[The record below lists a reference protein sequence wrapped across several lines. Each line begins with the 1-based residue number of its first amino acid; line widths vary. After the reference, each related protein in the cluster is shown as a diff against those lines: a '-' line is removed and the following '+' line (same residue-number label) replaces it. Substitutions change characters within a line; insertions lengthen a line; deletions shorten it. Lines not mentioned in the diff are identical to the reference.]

1 MDLVFTVH
9 ENQPCR
15 VLPGL
20 REEEPLEPLHRI
32 QASRNLHSITLQ
44 NISIISYYI
53 SPVLFPSTLRHHA
66 LAPTQWHRPA
76 RNRRLRARRGRPTRN
91 ITPVVRH
98 VRFDKVARAQGA
110 VEGQFTGQDARG
122 NDAREL
128 ARIVAGRGLVGAAHA
143 EQVEH
148 GGLGLEDG
156 AAADGA
162 DFDGRHRDGDLEV
175 AVDAGKFVRLGKR
188 NVGEGKHTCS

>member
-1 MDLVFTVH
+1 MSRLTWFT
-9 ENQPCR
+9 E
-15 VLPGL
+15 GK
-20 REEEPLEPLHRI
+20 PLESLRRI
-32 QASRNLHSITLQ
+32 QSSKNLHSITLQ
-44 NISIISYYI
+44 DISIISYHII
-53 SPVLFPSTLRHHA
+53 SPPLLSPSTLRHHA
-66 LAPTQWHRPA
+66 LAPTQWHRTPS
-76 RNRRLRARRGRPTRN
+76 NRRLRARRGRPTRN

-128 ARIVAGRGLVGAAHA
+128 ARVVAGRGLVGAAHA

-156 AAADGA
+156 AAANGA

-175 AVDAGKFVRLGKR
+175 AVDAGKFVRWGLR
-188 NVGEGKHTCS
+188 NVGEGKRTCS

>member
-1 MDLVFTVH
+1 MDLVFPVH

-20 REEEPLEPLHRI
+20 RKENCWNHCTEYKHLEI
-32 QASRNLHSITLQ
+32 FTLLLFKD
-44 NISIISYYI
+44 ISIISYYI
-53 SPVLFPSTLRHHA
+53 SPVLFPSTLRHHT
-66 LAPTQWHRPA
+66 LAPTQWHRPT

-128 ARIVAGRGLVGAAHA
+128 ARVVAGRGLVGAAHA

-156 AAADGA
+156 ATANGA

-175 AVDAGKFVRLGKR
+175 AVDAGKFVRWG
-188 NVGEGKHTCS
+188 